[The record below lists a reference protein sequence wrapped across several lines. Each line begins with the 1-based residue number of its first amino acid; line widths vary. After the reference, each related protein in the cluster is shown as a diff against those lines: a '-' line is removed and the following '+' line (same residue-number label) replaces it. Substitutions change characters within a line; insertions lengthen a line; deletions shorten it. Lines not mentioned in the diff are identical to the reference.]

1 MTFSVFITPEYV
13 FKWSQIDDNIDP
25 NLINTYI
32 IKAQDINIQQAIGNS
47 LYVKLMAD
55 VAANTLTG
63 YYKTLVD
70 SFIMR
75 AQLDWTVYHALPYI
89 NYRFTN
95 KAVSEKSSP
104 TSKPTSLENVQYLRE
119 DIRNTAEFL
128 TKRIRE
134 YIINNQAQFP
144 EFFYPIP
151 NQLQILPRRNNY
163 FGGVYLKQSPQ
174 RYRGGYY
181 DSQNPFNDRCC

>member
-75 AQLDWTVYHALPYI
+75 AQLDWTV
-89 NYRFTN
+89 
-95 KAVSEKSSP
+95 
-104 TSKPTSLENVQYLRE
+104 
-119 DIRNTAEFL
+119 
-128 TKRIRE
+128 
-134 YIINNQAQFP
+134 
-144 EFFYPIP
+144 
-151 NQLQILPRRNNY
+151 
-163 FGGVYLKQSPQ
+163 
-174 RYRGGYY
+174 
-181 DSQNPFNDRCC
+181 